1 MYARRMAEA
10 LPPLNALRA
19 FEAAARHLSFTR
31 AAHELHVTQTAIS
44 HQMRLLEAHL
54 GERLFLRLPRRLMLT
69 AAGQAYARELAAVF
83 DRIREAT
90 AGLHA
95 EPGRELLTV
104 TVVPSFGTL
113 WLVPRLARW
122 AAAAPR
128 IDLRIVATER
138 PLDFSREPVDVGI
151 RFGYGRYP
159 GLRAEKLIDD
169 EWFPLCSPRLL
180 RGRGR
185 LRAPADLRRQVLLH
199 DESPHAWRRW
209 LRAFGAADLDAD
221 RGHVFSDASMMLQ
234 AAADG
239 QGVAMGRGVLAARHL
254 AARRLVRPFTGS
266 LPSEQSYFLVASE
279 QSADLPRVRAFRAWI
294 VEEIAG
300 LTPG

>member
-1 MYARRMAEA
+1 MYARRMPEA

-54 GERLFLRLPRRLMLT
+54 GQRLFLRLPRRLMLT

-95 EPGRELLTV
+95 EPARELLTV

-113 WLVPRLARW
+113 WLVPRLGRW
-122 AAAAPR
+122 VAAAPR

-151 RFGYGRYP
+151 RFGYGR
-159 GLRAEKLIDD
+159 
-169 EWFPLCSPRLL
+169 
-180 RGRGR
+180 
-185 LRAPADLRRQVLLH
+185 
-199 DESPHAWRRW
+199 
-209 LRAFGAADLDAD
+209 
-221 RGHVFSDASMMLQ
+221 
-234 AAADG
+234 
-239 QGVAMGRGVLAARHL
+239 
-254 AARRLVRPFTGS
+254 
-266 LPSEQSYFLVASE
+266 
-279 QSADLPRVRAFRAWI
+279 
-294 VEEIAG
+294 
-300 LTPG
+300 